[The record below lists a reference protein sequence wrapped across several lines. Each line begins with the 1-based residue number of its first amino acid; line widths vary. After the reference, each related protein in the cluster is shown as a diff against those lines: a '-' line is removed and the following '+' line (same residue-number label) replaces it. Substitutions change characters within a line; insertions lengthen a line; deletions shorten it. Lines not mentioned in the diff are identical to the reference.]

1 MPPIEL
7 TLLNALCQ
15 LAGRIGWSSATYPS
29 LCEVRGEISSSSR
42 SYHCFHRRSLAP
54 SFLDMTS
61 SPLPSPLTSLTPP
74 TTATT
79 RIRIK
84 PPRRPGSL
92 SIPRTRSMSAPTVV
106 TTDPDTPA
114 SDIRSNALAGAVGRR
129 QSHKSPITPLPRL
142 PRQVGDP
149 NRTELSCLAWTA
161 WRTERRTCQRGQ
173 VSPWAHAHLLLVSRE
188 SLSSLDGAGARER
201 EPLTLVER

>member
-129 QSHKSPITPLPRL
+129 QSHKSPITPSSPSPSSR
-142 PRQVGDP
+142 RSQSY
-149 NRTELSCLAWTA
+149 RTLLSGLDGVADGKENVSKRSSLALGS
-161 WRTERRTCQRGQ
+161 C
-173 VSPWAHAHLLLVSRE
+173 SPSTRE
-188 SLSSLDGAGARER
+188 S
-201 EPLTLVER
+201 